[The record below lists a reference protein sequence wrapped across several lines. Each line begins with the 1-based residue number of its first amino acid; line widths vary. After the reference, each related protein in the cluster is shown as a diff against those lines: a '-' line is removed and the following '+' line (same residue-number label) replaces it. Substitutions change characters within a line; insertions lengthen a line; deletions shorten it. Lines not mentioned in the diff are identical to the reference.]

1 MPCYTDIMVLVDEGV
16 EYVEEDEPK
25 QAAAPQAAAPVETAK
40 KPATPVPVA
49 PVKAGGRVRISP
61 LAKKIAKENGFYYF
75 DAADAAKP
83 SEVDRQHLDEKG
95 HKMFAEKYSE
105 FLLTEVL

>member
-1 MPCYTDIMVLVDEGV
+1 M
-16 EYVEEDEPK
+16 
-25 QAAAPQAAAPVETAK
+25 K
-40 KPATPVPVA
+40 KALILKLIFNEKIIKIKNKT
-49 PVKAGGRVRISP
+49 KINYN
-61 LAKKIAKENGFYYF
+61 LEKIANENGFYYF
-75 DAADAAKP
+75 DAAGAAEP

>member
-1 MPCYTDIMVLVDEGV
+1 MKVLKMFQGSLH
-16 EYVEEDEPK
+16 EYE
-25 QAAAPQAAAPVETAK
+25 
-40 KPATPVPVA
+40 
-49 PVKAGGRVRISP
+49 
-61 LAKKIAKENGFYYF
+61 KIAKENGFYYF

>member
-1 MPCYTDIMVLVDEGV
+1 MDFI
-16 EYVEEDEPK
+16 
-25 QAAAPQAAAPVETAK
+25 
-40 KPATPVPVA
+40 
-49 PVKAGGRVRISP
+49 I
-61 LAKKIAKENGFYYF
+61 F

>member
-1 MPCYTDIMVLVDEGV
+1 MKMDFIILMPLVFAE
-16 EYVEEDEPK
+16 
-25 QAAAPQAAAPVETAK
+25 
-40 KPATPVPVA
+40 
-49 PVKAGGRVRISP
+49 
-61 LAKKIAKENGFYYF
+61 
-75 DAADAAKP
+75 P

>member
-1 MPCYTDIMVLVDEGV
+1 MYKRQYE
-16 EYVEEDEPK
+16 
-25 QAAAPQAAAPVETAK
+25 
-40 KPATPVPVA
+40 
-49 PVKAGGRVRISP
+49 
-61 LAKKIAKENGFYYF
+61 KIANENGFYYF
-75 DAADAAKP
+75 DAAGAAEP

>member
-1 MPCYTDIMVLVDEGV
+1 MRVFRLF
-16 EYVEEDEPK
+16 
-25 QAAAPQAAAPVETAK
+25 PVNE
-40 KPATPVPVA
+40 
-49 PVKAGGRVRISP
+49 
-61 LAKKIAKENGFYYF
+61 KIVKENGFYYF

>member
-1 MPCYTDIMVLVDEGV
+1 MEAVARKANKIAGEHAKIVIVSPIHLGKGVGEEGFNPEFNESSENV
-16 EYVEEDEPK
+16 SRQLAWEYE
-25 QAAAPQAAAPVETAK
+25 
-40 KPATPVPVA
+40 
-49 PVKAGGRVRISP
+49 
-61 LAKKIAKENGFYYF
+61 KIAKENGFYYF
-75 DAADAAKP
+75 DAAGAAEP

>member
-1 MPCYTDIMVLVDEGV
+1 MGIW
-16 EYVEEDEPK
+16 
-25 QAAAPQAAAPVETAK
+25 
-40 KPATPVPVA
+40 
-49 PVKAGGRVRISP
+49 
-61 LAKKIAKENGFYYF
+61 KIAKENGFYYF
-75 DAADAAKP
+75 DAAGAAEP